1 MKGGRDEK
9 EEERGRGR
17 EKEKEREKGERERKR
32 KRERERERTYVH
44 MYHSVHVTEKNWE
57 LVLCFYHIF
66 YTFIFILGSL

>member
-32 KRERERERTYVH
+32 KREREREIIVNPQIPQARGKCLSPKICH
-44 MYHSVHVTEKNWE
+44 NGK
-57 LVLCFYHIF
+57 
-66 YTFIFILGSL
+66 